1 MSHMGPWPRKLGL
14 SGSVHHVLSPMKN
27 ERVAIMLVW
36 YQNEAQIVRKFKNRN
51 FKIMVFNLF
60 KTSTGI

>member
-1 MSHMGPWPRKLGL
+1 MGPWPRKLGL
-14 SGSVHHVLSPMKN
+14 SGSVHLVLSPMKN

-36 YQNEAQIVRKFKNRN
+36 YQNGAQIVRKFKNRN